1 MCQQP
6 VQRGRDGVLERH
18 DAAGD
23 AQRKYSS
30 RAVMV
35 VVVTTDASHHASPW
49 TQLQISCHPELPIG
63 APAEENEAIEHE
75 ALQSLHLCEQHGSVS
90 ACSEQRHFSFL
101 HV

>member
-35 VVVTTDASHHASPW
+35 PQM
-49 TQLQISCHPELPIG
+49 QLQISRHLELPIG

-75 ALQSLHLCEQHGSVS
+75 ALQRLHLCEQYGSVS
-90 ACSEQRHFSFL
+90 ACSEPRHFGFL